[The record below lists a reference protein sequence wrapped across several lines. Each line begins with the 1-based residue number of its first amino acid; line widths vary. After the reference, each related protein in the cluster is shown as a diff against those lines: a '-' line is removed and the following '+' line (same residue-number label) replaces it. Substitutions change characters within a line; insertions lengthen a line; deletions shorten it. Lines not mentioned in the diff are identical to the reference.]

1 MPAYLVSIVEVKKPE
16 LYVEYAK
23 AANEAAA
30 KHGGKF
36 LLRGAPAEVLE
47 GIFKGNRVV
56 VSEWE
61 NVDKA
66 RAYYNSPEYT
76 RAKAKRMED
85 VAEATNPS
93 VRRSLNLSGS
103 PNWFKFRGID
113 SAELDTASV
122 SASNEG
128 DL

>member
-1 MPAYLVSIVEVKKPE
+1 MQRQLTKLPPNTAE
-16 LYVEYAK
+16 
-23 AANEAAA
+23 N
-30 KHGGKF
+30 

-61 NVDKA
+61 NADKA

-85 VAEATNPS
+85 VAEAAI
-93 VRRSLNLSGS
+93 LL
-103 PNWFKFRGID
+103 F
-113 SAELDTASV
+113 
-122 SASNEG
+122 EG
-128 DL
+128 A